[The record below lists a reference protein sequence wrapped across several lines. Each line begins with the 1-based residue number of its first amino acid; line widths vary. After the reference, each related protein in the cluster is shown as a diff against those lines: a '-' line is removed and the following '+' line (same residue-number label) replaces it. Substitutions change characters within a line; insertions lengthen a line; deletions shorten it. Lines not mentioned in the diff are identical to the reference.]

1 MSNLVRMLRLARGFK
16 PELSTREVRKLL
28 EATKKEGQAMRIGD
42 FDEADM
48 YSMKVAPLL
57 DKLFMEGTDKVTRR
71 QNMGVRENLDDIL
84 DMFIRGE
91 GR

>member
-1 MSNLVRMLRLARGFK
+1 
-16 PELSTREVRKLL
+16 
-28 EATKKEGQAMRIGD
+28 MRVGD
-42 FDEADM
+42 YDEADM

-71 QNMGVRENLDDIL
+71 QNMGIRENLDDIL